1 MSILFGSFASSI
13 VLRLAGVVTHLVIRL
28 QSVDLLLAVLEIR
41 PVLVLL
47 WLSIGN
53 DLAEIQRVVT
63 EPVVLLDGLVQDLL
77 LL

>member
-1 MSILFGSFASSI
+1 M
-13 VLRLAGVVTHLVIRL
+13 VTHLVIRL